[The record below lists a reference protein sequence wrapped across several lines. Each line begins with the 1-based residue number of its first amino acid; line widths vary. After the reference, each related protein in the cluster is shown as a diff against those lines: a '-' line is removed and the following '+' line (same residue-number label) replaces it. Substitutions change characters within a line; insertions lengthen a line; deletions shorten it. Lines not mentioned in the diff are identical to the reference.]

1 MSRRSGDV
9 KTVLRH
15 LLKSRQSRFGRA
27 MCSART
33 QVLLS
38 ERLVG
43 RVKGRRYRKQ
53 VSYPRIQHLYCHSHY
68 CKEML
73 ALLSDQLGKM
83 AHYIEMEPSENKVSL
98 EVLQR
103 KVLHIPYLGRIPVLY
118 AQVYSLLNDFLI

>member
-1 MSRRSGDV
+1 
-9 KTVLRH
+9 
-15 LLKSRQSRFGRA
+15 
-27 MCSART
+27 
-33 QVLLS
+33 
-38 ERLVG
+38 
-43 RVKGRRYRKQ
+43 
-53 VSYPRIQHLYCHSHY
+53 
-68 CKEML
+68 ML